1 MRTEEDVSARN
12 WLAKLGR
19 LTSTEK
25 IKSATAIER
34 IVRMVLR
41 LLLRRFLRTSLR
53 YFIIRVSS
61 VLRLRLKCRVGL
73 GSGSAGCRTDEDAL
87 VETVNG
93 IDEAFGP
100 GIVCDHHD
108 RL

>member
-1 MRTEEDVSARN
+1 MRTEEAVSARN

-41 LLLRRFLRTSLR
+41 LLLRRFLKTSLR
-53 YFIIRVSS
+53 YFMLGSS
-61 VLRLRLKCRVGL
+61 CGLRLRLKCRRGL
-73 GSGSAGCRTDEDAL
+73 RSGSAGCRTDEDAL
-87 VETVNG
+87 VETVHG

-100 GIVCDHHD
+100 RIVCDH
-108 RL
+108 

>member
-53 YFIIRVSS
+53 YFMSESPAFYAWAEVPRRAWK
-61 VLRLRLKCRVGL
+61 RLRRVPHRRRRPCRDGKRYRRSV
-73 GSGSAGCRTDEDAL
+73 RT
-87 VETVNG
+87 G
-93 IDEAFGP
+93 
-100 GIVCDHHD
+100 D
-108 RL
+108 RV